1 MYSILTFC
9 HQYSV
14 PAYWSCMVT
23 SIYMS
28 SIVLLQKKDT
38 DTWKLPSDR
47 TAALSSSVMATKL
60 SGVSDAWKVPP
71 TKHNNG
77 LALDSSA
84 FRPPSDVGAP
94 PTTTI
99 ISSLQYSSHST
110 APGIED
116 SPSSSERS
124 LIKKPQKR
132 PRSPSGI
139 DVMSEAQSKYLA
151 TSTGNQRT
159 PSLAA
164 VDSFSRDA
172 SLYNISGQQFSP
184 VDNHRRV
191 EEFSSRACS
200 LMPLCHEYQPSSDG
214 SKGLQL
220 LPRQDA
226 HTIPASSAI
235 SSSQSSQSS
244 IVSPVAASPY
254 LPFFNST
261 PSNNISGLYYPSPYV
276 MLPAPPL
283 PYQQTPPH
291 FPCGWIPSVVSGTEP
306 SPSKIVAE
314 HMHLLDSHTQQ
325 QLHRAPAPSS
335 ASFDFPWMRGNTVQ
349 PSQFLSKASPQMCDF
364 YEGHLA
370 AATKQSFNQYM
381 FMRNVSSLGAALSS
395 DGLDMCR
402 QPSCDPASI
411 GGNRVLADNRPTS
424 YLGLYPPLFHTP
436 YLGIP
441 SR

>member
-1 MYSILTFC
+1 
-9 HQYSV
+9 
-14 PAYWSCMVT
+14 
-23 SIYMS
+23 
-28 SIVLLQKKDT
+28 
-38 DTWKLPSDR
+38 
-47 TAALSSSVMATKL
+47 
-60 SGVSDAWKVPP
+60 
-71 TKHNNG
+71 

-99 ISSLQYSSHST
+99 IPSLQYRPSSHTT
-110 APGIED
+110 AAGMITDIED
-116 SPSSSERS
+116 SPSSSERC
-124 LIKKPQKR
+124 LVKKPQKR
-132 PRSPSGI
+132 PRSPSAI
-139 DVMSEAQSKYLA
+139 DVMPEAHSKFLT
-151 TSTGNQRT
+151 TSTGSQHT

-164 VDSFSRDA
+164 VDSFSRDE
-172 SLYNISGQQFSP
+172 SLYNISGRQFSP

-191 EEFSSRACS
+191 DQFSSRACS

-214 SKGLQL
+214 SKGL
-220 LPRQDA
+220 PRQDVHA
-226 HTIPASSAI
+226 IPASSAV
-235 SSSQSSQSS
+235 SSSQTSQSS

-254 LPFFNST
+254 LPFLNST
-261 PSNNISGLYYPSPYV
+261 PSSNISGLYYPSPYV

-283 PYQQTPPH
+283 AYPQTPPH

-306 SPSKIVAE
+306 SPSKLVAE
-314 HMHLLDSHTQQ
+314 HMHLLDSQTQQ
-325 QLHRAPAPSS
+325 QLHCAPPPSS
-335 ASFDFPWMRGNTVQ
+335 GSFDFPWMRGNTMQ

-395 DGLDMCR
+395 DGLDMYR
-402 QPSCDPASI
+402 QPSCDPASMDR
-411 GGNRVLADNRPTS
+411 NRMLADSRPTS
-424 YLGLYPPLFHTP
+424 YLGIYPPLFHTP